1 MVLAQVIF
9 HRSAAPHDHEAG
21 VHSQWHSLPPP
32 ARGLQLQLT
41 LLLNGVSSASAVL
54 SAQMLMMVLLM
65 SEVVASHPVVRS
77 AVRGLRALPAQPKGG
92 VGKCTLPVRQV
103 RASTT
108 CNVQAGRRPWE
119 ASFWLWPTIDRSI
132 ARPPNCARARARA
145 GARAGR
151 ARRII

>member
-65 SEVVASHPVVRS
+65 S
-77 AVRGLRALPAQPKGG
+77 
-92 VGKCTLPVRQV
+92 
-103 RASTT
+103 
-108 CNVQAGRRPWE
+108 
-119 ASFWLWPTIDRSI
+119 
-132 ARPPNCARARARA
+132 
-145 GARAGR
+145 
-151 ARRII
+151 

>member
-103 RASTT
+103 RASTK
-108 CNVQAGRRPWE
+108 CNVQAGRR
-119 ASFWLWPTIDRSI
+119 RSI
-132 ARPPNCARARARA
+132 ARPPNCARARARRRARGA
-145 GARAGR
+145 GAACHIVSRAGR
-151 ARRII
+151 AS

>member
-103 RASTT
+103 RASTK
-108 CNVQAGRRPWE
+108 CNVLRAGRS
-119 ASFWLWPTIDRSI
+119 AIDRAPAKLCTR
-132 ARPPNCARARARA
+132 ARPLARAR
-145 GARAGR
+145 GGR
-151 ARRII
+151 GVSYSFASWTR

>member
-103 RASTT
+103 RASTK
-108 CNVQAGRRPWE
+108 CNVLQAGR
-119 ASFWLWPTIDRSI
+119 RSI
-132 ARPPNCARARARA
+132 ARPPNCARARARWR
-145 GARAGR
+145 ARAGR